1 MCMTIKAQHKPKKKK
16 SEICERKTLQPCEL
30 LFDWQM
36 VGVDNAL
43 FFCAAKLKHSDSFH
57 IDLQKYLENCK
68 FSYVYQWNEANLLL
82 SSASV
87 QEQIRGLFSVL
98 LPPVEKIKGFN

>member
-1 MCMTIKAQHKPKKKK
+1 MCMTIKLQHNPKKK
-16 SEICERKTLQPCEL
+16 SEICEIKTLQPCEL

-43 FFCAAKLKHSDSFH
+43 FFCAAKLRHSDSFH

-98 LPPVEKIKGFN
+98 LPPIEKIKGFN